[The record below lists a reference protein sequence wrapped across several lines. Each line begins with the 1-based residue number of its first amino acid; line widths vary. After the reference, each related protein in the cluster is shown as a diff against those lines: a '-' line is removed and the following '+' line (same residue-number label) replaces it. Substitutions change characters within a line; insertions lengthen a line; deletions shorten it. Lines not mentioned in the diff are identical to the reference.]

1 MAKRKSFDYFDYFC
15 TSADYICS
23 AAQCLHDA
31 LTNYDR
37 ENFGSRITSMHEI
50 ENMADEA
57 KHEMTAQLSRE
68 FIPPIDQEDI
78 VALSDELDNVVDAL
92 DDIMRRIYMYD
103 VHEIRPEALEISD
116 LIVRCCREL
125 KELVAEF
132 RNFKSSKIIVPKI
145 VMVNTLETDGDALH
159 AKAMR
164 NIFTSGISDR
174 ALFIWASLFDELEDC
189 LDACEH
195 ASDVIEHVI
204 MKNT

>member
-15 TSADYICS
+15 TSADYICK
-23 AAQCLHDA
+23 AAECLQDA
-31 LTNYDR
+31 LHSYDR
-37 ENFGSRITSMHEI
+37 EHFESRMNAMHEI

-57 KHEMTAQLSRE
+57 KHEMTAHLSRE

-78 VALSDELDNVVDAL
+78 VALSDELDNVVDSL

-103 VHEIRPEALEISD
+103 VHEIRPEALEISE
-116 LIVRCCREL
+116 LIVRCCQEL
-125 KELVAEF
+125 KEVVAEF
-132 RNFKSSKIIVPKI
+132 RNFKSSKIIIPKI

-159 AKAMR
+159 ARALR
-164 NIFTSGISDR
+164 TIFTSNISDR
-174 ALFIWASLFDELEDC
+174 ALFIWASLFDELEEC